1 MAGGPQME
9 FEIDF
14 GVPVVEIVA
23 EAAEQLGEDLHLRLQ
38 VTGYPPVAPI
48 AREVK

>member
-1 MAGGPQME
+1 ME